1 MWKPALARAG
11 VIPAPGTDRRGRRR
25 YATTR
30 KEGPHQL
37 RHFHASVMFAGG
49 VSVKELAAFPG
60 HKDEAFTLRVYTHLM
75 PGSHDR
81 ARQVI
86 DDLMFRPRAV
96 ADGTGTEQGV

>member
-1 MWKPALARAG
+1 
-11 VIPAPGTDRRGRRR
+11 
-25 YATTR
+25 
-30 KEGPHQL
+30 
-37 RHFHASVMFAGG
+37 